1 MTQEQNEL
9 RLYSQI
15 CADAYGNGCNNSLS
29 SDWEKLILVIDNR
42 VSGEYY
48 YDFKQ
53 IVYSKCENLL
63 EKLIE
68 LNEVQ
73 TLISDNSVIRDLL
86 NDTTHAIENIDIV
99 YGLMFENYASNE
111 VLTKLDEIR
120 SLKQQANGFD
130 AAIYYNSK
138 SVGWV

>member
-53 IVYSKCENLL
+53 IVCRLGLSAFSKIFDFVKNVWFPISQQKNL
-63 EKLIE
+63 
-68 LNEVQ
+68 
-73 TLISDNSVIRDLL
+73 
-86 NDTTHAIENIDIV
+86 
-99 YGLMFENYASNE
+99 
-111 VLTKLDEIR
+111 
-120 SLKQQANGFD
+120 
-130 AAIYYNSK
+130 
-138 SVGWV
+138 